1 MDGDIFSNQFF
12 RVEIMKFVVDCL
24 LFPFT
29 HHNYTSIFALKLHE
43 RVEL

>member
-1 MDGDIFSNQFF
+1 MDGDIFLNQP
-12 RVEIMKFVVDCL
+12 VMKFVVDCL

-29 HHNYTSIFALKLHE
+29 HHNYTSIFALKLLE